1 MYLYYM
7 KTLTI
12 NIPDNL
18 DLNDREAKM
27 LLATRLFEKGKLS
40 LEQAAELVGL
50 SKRTFL
56 EILSDYG
63 VSPFNYS
70 VSDVDNDLINA
81 KGYCI

>member
-18 DLNDREAKM
+18 ELNDREVKM
-27 LLATRLFEKGKLS
+27 FLASRLFEKGKLS
-40 LEQAAELVGL
+40 LGQAADLVGL

-63 VSPFNYS
+63 VSPINYS
-70 VSDVDNDLINA
+70 VSDIDNDLINA

>member
-1 MYLYYM
+1 M

-18 DLNDREAKM
+18 ELNDIEAKM
-27 LLATRLFEKGKLS
+27 LLASRLFEKGKLS
-40 LEQAAELVGL
+40 LGQAAELVGL
-50 SKRTFL
+50 SKRAFL
-56 EILSDYG
+56 EVLSDYS

-70 VSDVDNDLINA
+70 ISDIDNDLINA